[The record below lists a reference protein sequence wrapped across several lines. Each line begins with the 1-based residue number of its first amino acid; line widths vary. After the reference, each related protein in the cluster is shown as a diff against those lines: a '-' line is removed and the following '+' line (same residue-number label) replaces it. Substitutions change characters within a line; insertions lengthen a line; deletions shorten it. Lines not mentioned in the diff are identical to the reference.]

1 MTHKIS
7 SEIKKVNG
15 LIENILF
22 GPVQSRRFGV
32 SLGINLLPPTNKI
45 CSFNCPYCECGWTDL
60 VKSKGLLSELKFPEP
75 QEIYSAL
82 ESCLKEYKKE
92 NDVKIQHITLAGNGE
107 PTMHPQFA
115 EIIYQIR
122 KIVDKFYPEAKFVLL
137 TNGIHLDNL
146 EIQKCLPLIDSLNVK
161 LDAADEK
168 TYKKMNGSIKGT
180 FADLLN
186 IIKQLKTFNI
196 QAMFLDG
203 IVSNISPEHIEKW
216 IKLVCE
222 LKPKQVQIYTIER
235 STPADKVTPI
245 KKELLEKIRD
255 QLIEQGIDAKC
266 Y

>member
-60 VKSKGLLSELKFPEP
+60 VKSKGVLSELQFPEP
-75 QEIYSAL
+75 QEIYAAL
-82 ESCLKEYKKE
+82 ESCLKQYQKE
-92 NDVKIQHITLAGNGE
+92 NDIKIQHITLAGNGE

-115 EIIYQIR
+115 EIIVQIR

-146 EIQKCLPLIDSLNVK
+146 EIQKCLPLIDRLNVK

-168 TYKKMNGSIKGT
+168 TYKKMNGPIKGT
-180 FADLLN
+180 FADLLK

-203 IVSNISPEHIEKW
+203 TVSNVSPEHIEKW
-216 IKLVCE
+216 LKLVCE
-222 LKPKQVQIYTIER
+222 LKPQQVQIYTIER
-235 STPADKVTPI
+235 STPTDKVQPV
-245 KKELLEKIRD
+245 KKEVLDQIRD
-255 QLIEQGIDAKC
+255 RLLEQGINAKS